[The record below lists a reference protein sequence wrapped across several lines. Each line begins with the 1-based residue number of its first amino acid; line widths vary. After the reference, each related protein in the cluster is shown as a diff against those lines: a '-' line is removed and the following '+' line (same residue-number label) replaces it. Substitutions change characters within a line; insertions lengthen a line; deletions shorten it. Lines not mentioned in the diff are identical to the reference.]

1 MSLKIERYLSRAN
14 KLSKKGELEK
24 AKEIYSSV
32 LKISPDN
39 KVAKKQLLSLEQNHA
54 SNPEKAQLE
63 EAMRLYKLGQ
73 LDEALNAVNELIQN
87 HPSEPILFNIRG
99 ACYLSLIHI

>member
-32 LKISPDN
+32 LNISPDN
-39 KVAKKQLLSLEQNHA
+39 KVA
-54 SNPEKAQLE
+54 
-63 EAMRLYKLGQ
+63 
-73 LDEALNAVNELIQN
+73 
-87 HPSEPILFNIRG
+87 
-99 ACYLSLIHI
+99 